1 MKRKFKFFSLELNV
15 LFPKIE
21 SKKKEMSSGLPIWI
35 SDELEAWPEKD
46 GPIRFSQI
54 AGLHSEFIG
63 ISLKGELHQWR
74 WSDTE
79 AYRNVEVIYFYFF
92 ILRLLSFK

>member
-1 MKRKFKFFSLELNV
+1 MKRKLKFFSLELNV

-79 AYRNVEVIYFYFF
+79 AYRNVEVRFF
-92 ILRLLSFK
+92 IFF

>member
-1 MKRKFKFFSLELNV
+1 
-15 LFPKIE
+15 
-21 SKKKEMSSGLPIWI
+21 MSSGLPIWI

-63 ISLKGELHQWR
+63 ISLKGELHQWK

-79 AYRNVEVIYFYFF
+79 AYRNVEVNFFFFFDFRNTNFNTFCFFNFSRMQPYF
-92 ILRLLSFK
+92 IQRLRLFI